1 MKMLIVG
8 AAVASIQASQ
18 ADKDRDQALRHLRA
32 GQEALEGER
41 FDVAEVEFNA
51 AVKLDPSL
59 DRAYYGLGRVHMAT
73 RRYVTAVQDYRRC
86 RDVFHENNAKLLAN
100 GLEAERSLDD
110 QIRSLE
116 DLRNGLQTGRVRSQN
131 QAASVIRVNT
141 EIRQLE
147 NLRGRKQAGAT
158 PTPPYISTALGSAY
172 FRTGAFAEAEQ
183 EWRNALGVDPSIGE
197 VHNNLAIVLMETG
210 RLDDAER
217 EIALA
222 EKAGFRVSDGLKRD
236 LTARK
241 AKSHLPHLQ
250 STSI

>member
-1 MKMLIVG
+1 MLIVG
-8 AAVASIQASQ
+8 AAVASIHASQ
-18 ADKDRDQALRHLRA
+18 QADRDRDQALRHLRA

-141 EIRQLE
+141 EIKQLE
-147 NLRGRKQAGAT
+147 NLRGRKQTGAT

-183 EWRNALGVDPSIGE
+183 EWRNALAVDPGIGE

-210 RLDDAER
+210 RFDEAER

-236 LTARK
+236 LRTRK
-241 AKSHLPHLQ
+241 SK
-250 STSI
+250 